1 MFRENDLRFLALIH
15 AHSKTKEHAMAQA
28 VQPSQIKEHMDVI
41 AADGARIGTV
51 DHMEGTNQ
59 IKLTKHDAPDGKHH
73 VFRSPG
79 WIMSIRRCT

>member
-1 MFRENDLRFLALIH
+1 MP
-15 AHSKTKEHAMAQA
+15 QA

-41 AADGARIGTV
+41 SSDGTKIGSV

-73 VFRSPG
+73 LIP
-79 WIMSIRRCT
+79 MSWVDRVDQHVHLNKAANDAKMQWKAA